1 MTGRQ
6 FTIGLLLVILVAI
19 GSSLLTTVLAA
30 DQLDLRGP
38 RGATGPQGERGPRGH
53 TGRQGSAGAAAA
65 DVAAPASTPD
75 EQTLER
81 VDRLR
86 DAACVSLQAAVDVET
101 SPTRAR
107 RATRAALNLGCT
119 IVYDG
124 G

>member
-6 FTIGLLLVILVAI
+6 FTIGLLLVVLVAV
-19 GSSLLTTVLAA
+19 GSSLLTTVVAA
-30 DQLDLRGP
+30 DRLDLRGP
-38 RGATGPQGERGPRGH
+38 RGAVGPQGDRGPRGH
-53 TGRQGSAGAAAA
+53 TGRQGPAGAEANA
-65 DVAAPASTPD
+65 AAPASTAD

-81 VDRLR
+81 VENLR
-86 DAACVSLQAAVDVET
+86 DAACASLQAAVDVET
-101 SPTRAR
+101 SPTRVR